1 MMLPAYEKR
10 TFTIKITDNYG
21 GLMRVKVILLVLIL
35 LGIFNGCSS
44 LDPDEKDIN
53 AYALQ
58 AYKEVKSQ
66 AKISNNADWTAMLNR
81 VAPRIAK
88 ASGENFDWE
97 WMLIDSPEVNAW
109 CMPGGKIAVYTGIMP
124 VLQNEAALAA
134 VLGHEVAHA
143 TKRHGKQ
150 RYARA
155 IRGNLAGLAIGVASA
170 VGGQL
175 LCKSESCKMLTG
187 LGGAAAGF
195 AIAFFDRKFS
205 RADETESDKVGQ
217 EYMARAGYDPSEASK
232 LWERMGQA
240 SGGQAAPPEFMST
253 HPSDVTR
260 RENLNKWLPSAMET
274 YKKAPQKYGLG
285 ESIK

>member
-1 MMLPAYEKR
+1 MK
-10 TFTIKITDNYG
+10 TFIS
-21 GLMRVKVILLVLIL
+21 VLLISFLSL
-35 LGIFNGCSS
+35 FQGCSS

-53 AYALQ
+53 AYALK
-58 AYKEVKSQ
+58 AYNDMKSK
-66 AKISNNADWTAMLNR
+66 AKISNNAEWTAMLNR

-88 ASGENFDWE
+88 ASGENFNWE
-97 WMLIDSPEVNAW
+97 WMLIDSPEINAW
-109 CMPGGKIAVYTGIMP
+109 CMPGGKMAVYTGIMP
-124 VLQNEAALAA
+124 VLKNEAALAA

-155 IRGNLAGLAIGVASA
+155 IRGNLAGLVIGAASV
-170 VGGQL
+170 VGGQVF
-175 LCKSESCKMLTG
+175 CKSESCRMLTG

-217 EYMARAGYDPSEASK
+217 QYMARAGYDPSEAAR
-232 LWERMGQA
+232 LWERMGAA
-240 SGGQAAPPEFMST
+240 SQGQAPPEFMST

-260 RENLNKWLPSAMET
+260 KSNLNKWLPEAMET
-274 YKKAPQKYGLG
+274 YQKAPQQRGLG
-285 ESIK
+285 ESI